1 MMSNVFHS
9 SLGVSEIQEGKFY
22 LGDEM
27 YIPNTTQVI
36 TGEGFVIDCN
46 RTHWDGPKTHWGRRR

>member
-9 SLGVSEIQEGKFY
+9 SLGVSEIQEGKPY

-46 RTHWDGPKTHWGRRR
+46 RTHWGGCNTR